1 MIMTRGHKIF
11 NIFNIIFLGVLGL
24 TMVLPLVHILAQS
37 LSNNVAINSGQ
48 VSFWPVGFTLGS
60 YKIILRDPT
69 IWTGFR
75 NSVII
80 TVFGTLI
87 NLFMT
92 TTMAYPLSRPEY
104 LFRKAVLI
112 MVLVTLVLSAPL
124 IPNYLLVKQL
134 GLLNTLWALMIPLA
148 ISAFNLFVMRSF
160 FMNLSV
166 ELIDAAKIDGCG
178 EFRIL
183 WKIVLP
189 LSKPAMATMGIIYAV
204 AHWNRYA
211 EAVFYIDKA
220 KWYPIQVRLREI
232 VFQDQFGQSDVTSE
246 LLQFLST
253 EGIKMAVIVVAT
265 LPILLVY
272 PFLQK
277 HFIQGLMVGSVK
289 S

>member
-11 NIFNIIFLGVLGL
+11 NLFNIILLGILGL
-24 TMVLPLVHILAQS
+24 SMVLPLIHIIAQS
-37 LSNNVAINSGQ
+37 LSNNAAINAGK
-48 VSFWPVGFTLGS
+48 VSLWPVGFTLGS
-60 YKIILRDPT
+60 YKLILQDPT
-69 IWTGFR
+69 IWLGFR

-92 TTMAYPLSRPEY
+92 TTLAYPLSRPEY
-104 LFRKAVLI
+104 LFRKSILV
-112 MVLVTLVLSAPL
+112 MVLFTLIFSAPL

-134 GLLNTLWALMIPLA
+134 GLLNTLWALMLPMA

-160 FMNLSV
+160 FLNLPT
-166 ELIDAAKIDGCG
+166 ELLDSARIDGCG

-183 WKIVLP
+183 WNIVLP
-189 LSKPAMATMGIIYAV
+189 LSKPAMATMGIMYAV
-204 AHWNRYA
+204 GHWNRYA
-211 EAVFYIDKA
+211 EAVFYIDHRN
-220 KWYPIQVRLREI
+220 WIPLQVRLREI
-232 VFQDQFGQSDVTSE
+232 VFTDQMGQSDVSSE
-246 LLQFLST
+246 LMLLLSP

-265 LPILLVY
+265 IPILCVY

-277 HFIQGLMVGSVK
+277 HFIQGMMVGSVK